1 MKRKI
6 LTKYLA
12 QLLILLLCSGC
23 GTIVITN
30 SLIYNFPNFE
40 DGNYFRTPTIVT
52 RTDKNGLYWTLFT
65 SNYYGFL
72 EFWLAFS
79 KDKKTW
85 SWPLYTG
92 IPVHLDY
99 LYIVKIDSMN
109 NFTIYRY
116 FRPFSPHTYSRATVD
131 SLKNTFTIL
140 KSDLFYDLDADG
152 LSDLAEF
159 TLWTDPMNNDTDSDG
174 KADGYDQ
181 NPLAA
186 PRQNLTI
193 HEQLHKFII
202 EHELEYL
209 KSSQLVIVEQTN
221 NKPMEYERTGGLVL
235 SMPPDSCDAF
245 LNRFGYGVPIIT
257 AAVKDTL
264 KKYKVSFQYFIE
276 PKNAWGYDALYDWNK
291 KHQKWVRK
299 KTYYR
304 WEAGY

>member
-1 MKRKI
+1 LKRKI

-40 DGNYFRTPTIVT
+40 DGKYFRTPTIVT

-92 IPVHLDY
+92 IPVHLNY
-99 LYIVKIDSMN
+99 LYSVKIDSMN
-109 NFTIYRY
+109 NFTINRWI
-116 FRPFSPHTYSRATVD
+116 RPFSPRTYTRSTVD
-131 SLKNTFTIL
+131 SLTNTFKIL

-159 TLWTDPMNNDTDSDG
+159 MLWTDPMNNDTDGDG

-186 PRQNLTI
+186 PPQNLFL

-202 EHELEYL
+202 EHELENF
-209 KSSQLVIVEQTN
+209 STDQLVIVEQIN
-221 NKPMEYERTGGLVL
+221 NKPMEYKRSNGLIL
-235 SMPPDSCDAF
+235 SMPHDSCDAF
-245 LNRFGYGVPIIT
+245 LNRFGYGVPFISAT
-257 AAVKDTL
+257 VRDTL

-291 KHQKWVRK
+291 KYQKWVRK